1 MQTSLISLIQQH
13 RPRRALFSSYTFSV
27 SWFETFAL
35 PALMRNGCEK
45 VDLLVDY
52 RKASESTHEA
62 GSQYAGSAYR
72 VIAVPMSGRG
82 IFHPKI
88 AYFEA
93 AEAEASDA
101 LLVGSGNLT
110 HAGQGQNLEIFD
122 GVTHDLH
129 PHVFG
134 EFADF
139 LAEFLARY
147 RFSAENLKSLKHFEA
162 RARLKGQTE
171 IPAGHESRTTWLVH
185 TMIRTASRRFA
196 DIAMGTLERPDM
208 LRVLTPYHAP
218 SGGPVARLAE
228 ELKVDEISIAL
239 SGGYPVAPFDENV
252 LELPENVRY
261 VIPITDMGDRFAH
274 AKHFEVRSEE
284 ASVLMTGSV
293 NATVQSL
300 ETLKNVEISLVRK
313 VPVSLL
319 DWEEVTPISFEPCN
333 FRDESHGKSQHTLQA
348 SWTSSNWI
356 EGSLS
361 PTKLAR
367 TMNLSIWD
375 EDVCFATYDEVR
387 VAVDG
392 AFKVRMT
399 TVPTTENALVIQLE
413 DAQLCAR
420 GWLNMEYAL
429 EGSPADRHL
438 LRSSTKLLSGEYSEA
453 DLKALF
459 LWMESLLARSARS
472 GSSGKKR
479 VGGSQG
485 ADEDGSSKVTTP
497 EEYEKWLDEALSDNY
512 GSSTVNVA
520 RVSVA
525 AAFAWLNRDLPPP
538 SDDEPQ
544 EKKSDSDTK
553 TKRSI
558 GSAIKLLDNAKSEYN
573 PNASAESKRE
583 RADIKGEELY
593 EKLLENVPRAL
604 ERDNASTMAALV
616 VQLSGNAALK
626 RMLASPKP
634 TSDIDYDDAYYLPR
648 RATEFWLTNYSKFDY
663 SLRNRHGLLPTF
675 CALACATLHYNP
687 HTRLEAL
694 NEAVQSLALRFVP
707 PDEMKALARLGLS
720 TDGFRRVPLAVRD
733 LVVGTAD
740 RIATAMTA
748 TYQLTTLLRDLFADG
763 TTFTK
768 APAPY
773 TTVFA
778 DLKDRA
784 RNKRLRNK
792 KFGVIQDSTRLS
804 PHCPLCNSKIDS
816 DDMLSLRM
824 KRYFTC
830 LTPTCHAPLFYGLHA
845 AELMELGL
853 GEHFR
858 TTSSCSTI
866 LASAK

>member
-13 RPRRALFSSYTFSV
+13 RPRRALFTSYTFSV

-35 PALMRNGCEK
+35 PALMRNGCEQ

-52 RKASESTHEA
+52 RKASESTYEA

-72 VIAVPMSGRG
+72 VIAVPMNGKG

-93 AEAEASDA
+93 AEPQASDV

-139 LAEFLARY
+139 LTEFQARY
-147 RFSAENLKSLKHFEA
+147 QFSAENLKSLKHFEA
-162 RARLKGQTE
+162 RARLKGKTE
-171 IPAGHESRTTWLVH
+171 IPADHESRTTWLVH
-185 TMIRTASRRFA
+185 TMTHAASRQFV

-208 LRVLTPYHAP
+208 LRVLAPYHAP
-218 SGGPVARLAE
+218 SGAPIARLAKE
-228 ELKVDEISIAL
+228 VKVDEISIAL
-239 SGGYPVAPFDENV
+239 SGGHPVAPFDENV
-252 LELPENVRY
+252 LELPENVKY
-261 VIPITDMGDRFAH
+261 VIPITDNGDRFAH

-319 DWEEVTPISFEPCN
+319 DWEEVTPISFEPCD
-333 FRDESHGKSQHTLQA
+333 FRDESHAKSQCTLQA
-348 SWTSSNWI
+348 SWTSSNWV
-356 EGSLS
+356 EGSLT
-361 PTKLAR
+361 PTKSAR

-375 EDVCFATYDEVR
+375 EDACLARYDEVT

-392 AFKVRMT
+392 SFKVRMT

-429 EGSPADRHL
+429 GGSPADRHL
-438 LRSSTKLLSGEYSEA
+438 LRSSVKLLSGEYSEA

-479 VGGSQG
+479 AAGSQE
-485 ADEDGSSKVTTP
+485 ADEDGSSTVTTP
-497 EEYEKWLDEALSDNY
+497 EDYEKWFDEALSDNY
-512 GSSTVNVA
+512 GSSTVNAA
-520 RVSVA
+520 RMSVA

-538 SDDEPQ
+538 SDEEPR
-544 EKKSDSDTK
+544 EKKPDGEPK

-558 GSAIKLLDNAKSEYN
+558 GSDIKLLDNARSEYN
-573 PNASAESKRE
+573 PNASTESKRE

-616 VQLSGNAALK
+616 VQLSGSAALK
-626 RMLASPKP
+626 RMLASPP
-634 TSDIDYDDAYYLPR
+634 PYSAIDHDDAHYIGR
-648 RATEFWLTNYSKFDY
+648 RATEFWLTKYSKFNY

-687 HTRLEAL
+687 YTRPEAL
-694 NEAVQSLALRFVP
+694 NEAVQSLAQRFVHA
-707 PDEMKALARLGLS
+707 DEMKALARLGLS
-720 TDGFRRVPLAVRD
+720 NDGFRRVPLAVRD

-740 RIATAMTA
+740 RIAAVMTV
-748 TYQLTTLLRDLFADG
+748 THQLTTLLRDLFTDG
-763 TTFTK
+763 TTFTR

-773 TTVFA
+773 TAVFA
-778 DLKDRA
+778 DLKVRS
-784 RNKRLRNK
+784 RNKFLRNK
-792 KFGVIQDSTRLS
+792 KFGVIQGSTGLS
-804 PHCPLCNSKIDS
+804 PHCPCCNSKIGS

-824 KRYFTC
+824 KRNFTC
-830 LTPTCHAPLFYGLHA
+830 LTCQAPLFYGLHP
-845 AELMELGL
+845 AELMALGL

-858 TTSSCSTI
+858 TT
-866 LASAK
+866 